1 MKVSL
6 HINLLQFF
14 ELRDTKFVIFFFLR
28 DDLPDGREYQ
38 TLLDPLRTGRN
49 PEVQILGLSEVRRFQ
64 VSLFEGQN
72 FSFFPVC
79 HQGRRIGGEG
89 RSLSLCMSNIWRG
102 KVKKVCPP
110 THTRRKVFLDR
121 SRRRRVQRTRRKEKK
136 EKKKRTQRE
145 GRQCEVGTRT
155 RERNEKEIRE
165 NEGRHRRHCVRKK
178 REKEKREREKSNKK
192 RIREPGNGRHTNA
205 GNQGR
210 THHEVRVKAANSK
223 AVDRDNGGGG
233 EGGGLWW

>member
-14 ELRDTKFVIFFFLR
+14 ELRDTKFVIFFFAGY
-28 DDLPDGREYQ
+28 LPDGREYQ

-72 FSFFPVC
+72 FSFSPVC

-110 THTRRKVFLDR
+110 THTRRKVFSIVLEGEE
-121 SRRRRVQRTRRKEKK
+121 SRERE
-136 EKKKRTQRE
+136 EKKKKKNTKRGKTMRSGNKNK
-145 GRQCEVGTRT
+145 GRGTKKKSGRT
-155 RERNEKEIRE
+155 RADTEGTVYEKKKGKRKERK
-165 NEGRHRRHCVRKK
+165 RKK
-178 REKEKREREKSNKK
+178 
-192 RIREPGNGRHTNA
+192 
-205 GNQGR
+205 Q
-210 THHEVRVKAANSK
+210 
-223 AVDRDNGGGG
+223 
-233 EGGGLWW
+233 